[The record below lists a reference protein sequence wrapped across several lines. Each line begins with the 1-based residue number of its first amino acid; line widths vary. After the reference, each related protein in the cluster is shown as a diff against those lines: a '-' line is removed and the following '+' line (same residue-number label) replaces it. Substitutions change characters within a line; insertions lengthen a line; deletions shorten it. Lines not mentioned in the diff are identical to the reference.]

1 MCVLILFLSFMD
13 KWQSSLV
20 QLCWVVSTTF
30 LSLLLC
36 WDTHFVES
44 PTCQLG
50 RFTDLQRCCMVLL
63 WPTNLNVPTTNK
75 FKSDSE
81 HDSYY
86 HSFMTKTNWNN
97 QKIRN
102 SNLLVIKHV
111 LQTKLLRGKLCQIDK
126 IVLLIFSVSEKYS
139 AANFDGIGMQSFEN
153 TGIFMNFSQTGFSY
167 LFFRNLRIWND
178 PL

>member
-1 MCVLILFLSFMD
+1 MISHRKSKEVINIAWFGHTNLLLLKTGRLTDIFPVLQKLTHMYCMYVLYNVLCVFLSCFFRSWIND
-13 KWQSSLV
+13 KVVWSSFVGLFQ
-20 QLCWVVSTTF
+20 QLSF
-30 LSLLLC
+30 LCLLLC

-63 WPTNLNVPTTNK
+63 WPTNLNLPITNK

-97 QKIRN
+97 QKN
-102 SNLLVIKHV
+102 KEFKFVGHKTCV
-111 LQTKLLRGKLCQIDK
+111 
-126 IVLLIFSVSEKYS
+126 
-139 AANFDGIGMQSFEN
+139 AN
-153 TGIFMNFSQTGFSY
+153 
-167 LFFRNLRIWND
+167 
-178 PL
+178 